1 MSRTENRLIHIIAIF
16 TKFSFF
22 FWHLYE
28 KKNKGRLDCRSTHGI

>member
-1 MSRTENRLIHIIAIF
+1 MSRTKKRHIHIIAYF

-28 KKNKGRLDCRSTHGI
+28 KKNKGRLDCDSTLGI